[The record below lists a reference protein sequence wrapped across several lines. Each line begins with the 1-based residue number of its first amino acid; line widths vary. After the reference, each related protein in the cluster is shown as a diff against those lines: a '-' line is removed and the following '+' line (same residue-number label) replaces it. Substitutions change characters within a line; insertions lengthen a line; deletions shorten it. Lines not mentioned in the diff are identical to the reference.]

1 MNWPNLGRMVGAAV
15 LYAFAAGSVVQAEPP
30 SGKAG
35 VTEAGKRP
43 ERTPNMSEAQTIVSA
58 RPHEDV
64 RAAEALQKPELDA
77 IANTCVHG
85 VYTDPDGRAN
95 TYQVY
100 PPIGAAPGR
109 KYPLYI
115 TWIESGTPGPLCM
128 PSSQADDGRRYHVV
142 VRKGS
147 GITHSPNVKLTV
159 K

>member
-77 IANTCVHG
+77 IANTCVRG

-95 TYQVY
+95 TSRS
-100 PPIGAAPGR
+100 IRRSAPLPAGNTLFTSR
-109 KYPLYI
+109 GSRAERRARFVCLHPRPTMADAI
-115 TWIESGTPGPLCM
+115 TW
-128 PSSQADDGRRYHVV
+128 SSERARASHTAQ
-142 VRKGS
+142 
-147 GITHSPNVKLTV
+147 T
-159 K
+159 